1 MNMHSV
7 TSFINYDFFGILVSN
22 MSMKK
27 VPEIKINKYLS
38 FFRIAQERQKR
49 VYDEIRENA
58 KADFDFFIRLIFSTI
73 IIALGLVINSSSVVI
88 GGMLIAPLVWPIL
101 AVALAIVKGRSI
113 LLGQAAMAVVK
124 SSLLILLVSIILGLL
139 IPNFSLE
146 SQEIL
151 SRTQPQLYELFI
163 ALASGFIGAFVISYP
178 RLGEAMAGVAVA
190 AALVPP
196 LSTVGLLIADKDLAG
211 AGGAML
217 LYVSNLIAITVAA
230 TVLFFLMRFTGP
242 STEEAQAV
250 QKSNIRWSLIFLGV
264 ILIPLILITS
274 DTVRAQRQHRLVE
287 QVVTAKVDNI
297 DLLSIDSVQEG
308 GVIVIEVTMRSPQNI
323 YTYQVEELT
332 NILSE
337 ELGESVL
344 LKISV
349 IPVIE
354 AGKLVPSQDAILN
367 DLQEA
372 TNGSF
377 LR

>member
-1 MNMHSV
+1 MPG
-7 TSFINYDFFGILVSN
+7 TILCYTMDSYF
-22 MSMKK
+22 MKQLS
-27 VPEIKINKYLS
+27 ELQFDKYLS
-38 FFRIAQERQKR
+38 FFRIAQDRQKR
-49 VYDEIRENA
+49 VYDEIKENA

-73 IIALGLVINSSSVVI
+73 IIAFGLLINSSSVVI

-113 LLGQAAMAVVK
+113 LLGQAAFAVFK
-124 SSLLILLVSIILGLL
+124 SSLLILLISIIIGL
-139 IPNFSLE
+139 ITPNFALE

-151 SRTQPQLYELFI
+151 SRTQPQLYELLI

-178 RLGEAMAGVAVA
+178 RLGQAMAGVAVA

-196 LSTVGLLIADKDLAG
+196 LAAVGLLIADKDLAA

-217 LYVSNLIAITVAA
+217 LYVSNLIAITISA
-230 TVLFFLMRFTGP
+230 TFLFFLMRFRGP

-250 QKSNIRWSLIFLGV
+250 QKSNIRWSVVFLLV
-264 ILIPLILITS
+264 ILVPLVLITS
-274 DTVRAQRQHRLVE
+274 DTVRTDRRHRLVE
-287 QVVTAKVDNI
+287 EVLTAKVESI
-297 DLLSIDSVQEG
+297 DLLSVNTVEQGEL
-308 GVIVIEVTMRSPQNI
+308 VIVEVTVRSPQNI

-332 NILSE
+332 NILSQ
-337 ELGESVL
+337 ELEESVL

-354 AGKLVPSQDAILN
+354 AGKLMPSEGALLN
-367 DLQEA
+367 SLQPE
-372 TNGSF
+372 NGEVL